1 LDANLTKDSLAVAI
15 EALSW
20 MAYANLGER
29 SALFK
34 AAEQLGVSKTSEL
47 RQAHRLV
54 METTRFQNRLE
65 YLISQVMAQDE
76 IKRAPHGISSFLKM
90 LAYLKYVDGASQKN
104 LAKTVS
110 WARQALGWRELHPYE
125 ERIALIVS
133 GSIPI
138 RVDALPEFEKLSF
151 ETCHPSWF
159 VERLVRLFGRNRAL
173 QMLRRNLQPVPAY
186 ARLNSLKVTDE
197 AEKLR
202 IAKGL
207 GGSKI
212 EGVENVLRLGKP
224 TRALHQSD
232 LFASGAIVVQDLASI
247 TAGLVASPKLGQTVF
262 DICSAPGNKTT
273 HLAEQ
278 MQNKGVI
285 YSIDISDQ
293 RLMYWTKEINRTGC
307 SIAMPIRADG
317 RRIPLQHEADVLL
330 LDPPCS
336 NTGVF
341 ARNPAIKWKTTS
353 ARVNEFSLK
362 QYAMLQAASEHV
374 GPNGTLVYC
383 TCSILPEENEYVLEA
398 FLRQNPNF
406 KVVPQT
412 PFLGSPGLRG
422 FDRCQRFYTHL
433 HECNGYFIAKLQRT
447 D

>member
-1 LDANLTKDSLAVAI
+1 LTKDSLAVAI

-29 SALFK
+29 NALFK
-34 AAEQLGVSKTSEL
+34 AAEQLGISRASEL
-47 RQAHRLV
+47 RQAHRLI
-54 METTRFQNRLE
+54 MEITRFQNRLE
-65 YLISQVMAQDE
+65 YLISQAMTQDE

-90 LAYLKYVDGASQKN
+90 LAYLKYVDGASQKD
-104 LAKTVS
+104 LARTVS
-110 WARQALGWRELHPYE
+110 WARQVMGWREIHPYE
-125 ERIALIVS
+125 EQIALIVS
-133 GSIPI
+133 GSIPL
-138 RVDALPEFEKLSF
+138 RPDALPEFEKLSF

-159 VERLVRLFGRNRAL
+159 VERMVRLFGRNRAL
-173 QMLRRNLQPVPAY
+173 RMLRRNLQSVPAY

-197 AEKLR
+197 AEKVR

-212 EGVENVLRLGKP
+212 EGVKDVLRLGKP
-224 TRALHQSD
+224 GRALLQSD
-232 LFASGAIVVQDLASI
+232 LFASGVIVVQDLASI
-247 TAGLVASPKLGQTVF
+247 TAGLVTSPKPGQTVF
-262 DICSAPGNKTT
+262 DICAAPGNKTT

-285 YSIDISDQ
+285 YSIDISDR
-293 RLMYWTKEINRTGC
+293 RLAYWRKEVERTGC
-307 SIAMPIRADG
+307 SIATPIRADG
-317 RRIPLQHEADVLL
+317 RRIPLKYEADVVLV
-330 LDPPCS
+330 DPPCS

-341 ARNPAIKWKTTS
+341 ARNPAIKWKITS

-362 QYAMLQAASEHV
+362 QYAILQAASELV
-374 GPNGTLVYC
+374 GSNGALVYC

-398 FLRQNPNF
+398 FLRRNPNF

-412 PFLGSPGLRG
+412 PFLGSSGLRG
-422 FDRCQRFYTHL
+422 FDQCQRFYPHL
-433 HECNGYFIAKLQRT
+433 HDCNGYFIAKLQRT